1 MEIELHPIDELI
13 SEIKR
18 RYPDGTLIAL
28 QNPDHEVR
36 STGNEWRTS
45 MAGKVHVTLK
55 LASVCM
61 WHHQIEIMKSARP
74 DPQDGEL

>member
-1 MEIELHPIDELI
+1 MDIELHPIDDLI
-13 SEIKR
+13 TEIKR

-45 MAGKVHVTLK
+45 MAGNVHVTLK

-61 WHHQIEIMKSARP
+61 WHHQREIMKAVKIQP
-74 DPQDGEL
+74 PDGE